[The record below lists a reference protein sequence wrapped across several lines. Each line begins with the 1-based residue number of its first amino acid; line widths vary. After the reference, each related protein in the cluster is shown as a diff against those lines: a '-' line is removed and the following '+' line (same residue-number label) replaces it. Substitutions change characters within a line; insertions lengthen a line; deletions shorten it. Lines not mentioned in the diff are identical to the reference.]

1 MLEFEALLFSDF
13 LGKILKWEPKDRPSA
28 QEMLSHPWLKMQP
41 RFENKMSRGEL
52 KEFKKVHGYYVSPSS
67 SEKSSKK
74 SVKEDEKKEEESGKE
89 EEEEEESGEEWEDE
103 VDGNSNKE

>member
-1 MLEFEALLFSDF
+1 MLEFEAVQLSDF

-52 KEFKKVHGYYVSPSS
+52 KEFKKVHNYYVSPSS
-67 SEKSSKK
+67 SEKTSEKESS
-74 SVKEDEKKEEESGKE
+74 SHEESKGSDKDNE
-89 EEEEEESGEEWEDE
+89 EEEDWESEKDEDS
-103 VDGNSNKE
+103 DTKE